1 MAHLLGEVS
10 GSPTQSI
17 LAQVAPRPLYGMR
30 LVEEVTVVAAGTRV
44 PSVNNAA
51 RGKAKATEPRRKERS
66 TMHAEAMVPLSDHYC
81 RTRGQAGRHEILRKG
96 EVGLE

>member
-30 LVEEVTVVAAGTRV
+30 LVEEVTVVAAGTKV
-44 PSVNNAA
+44 P
-51 RGKAKATEPRRKERS
+51 
-66 TMHAEAMVPLSDHYC
+66 
-81 RTRGQAGRHEILRKG
+81 
-96 EVGLE
+96 